1 MYCLSIVIFTRNL
14 GCVCVCGVHTTPVE
28 SCIFLMGLFLAV
40 RSVEN
45 ETEHQGQKKNKSKR
59 KNKCNYWGKPNVVSK
74 NQKDEKYV

>member
-1 MYCLSIVIFTRNL
+1 
-14 GCVCVCGVHTTPVE
+14 
-28 SCIFLMGLFLAV
+28 MGLFLAV

-45 ETEHQGQKKNKSKR
+45 ETEHKGQKKNKSKR